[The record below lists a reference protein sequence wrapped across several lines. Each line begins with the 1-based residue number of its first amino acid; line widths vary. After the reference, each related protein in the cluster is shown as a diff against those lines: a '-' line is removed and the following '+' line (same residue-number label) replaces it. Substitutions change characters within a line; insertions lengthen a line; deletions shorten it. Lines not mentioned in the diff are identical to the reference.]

1 MSPTRTDADQLVG
14 TATALSPAADL
25 DVAPYQHGE
34 FHVSLELR
42 ITQSHTSVSFTP
54 NEASPDDEDR
64 QFTASITVFASDL
77 AEEPAFTTSNLE
89 GLTLFN
95 VPLYAAATVQGRY
108 YLLLVHDSDNGVALY
123 RHWVGEAGSSPL
135 QMSAEARVS
144 FTPTDL
150 ATLGTLGGLTETE
163 VDARVVAGTL
173 PQARAGN
180 TTPWS
185 ATKAP
190 GTYSTPAAVKSAYE
204 SNSSTNAYTNTDRV
218 KVGRL
223 PSAACSSGQILKSTG
238 AAFTC
243 QADAT
248 GGGNGGGG
256 VSFSDKAVALGTNSK
271 TVTANNSRVVLSD
284 WSDLTLTTDATAS
297 GGVTVAGNRI
307 VFASAG
313 HVWIKGTMEI
323 TTTTRGGGS
332 RTYNDFRGELVR
344 GSTTTTPFQL
354 KGSTCYTKTAEAG
367 ADVSAGAG
375 VQGPPLQVCTF
386 AWMHEAQA
394 GDQIGIEWK
403 SHLQTN
409 PSATI
414 VAADSG
420 VYVRIAQ

>member
-1 MSPTRTDADQLVG
+1 M
-14 TATALSPAADL
+14 
-25 DVAPYQHGE
+25 
-34 FHVSLELR
+34 
-42 ITQSHTSVSFTP
+42 
-54 NEASPDDEDR
+54 
-64 QFTASITVFASDL
+64 
-77 AEEPAFTTSNLE
+77 
-89 GLTLFN
+89 
-95 VPLYAAATVQGRY
+95 QGRY
-108 YLLLVHDSDNGVALY
+108 YLLLVHDSDNGIALY

-190 GTYSTPAAVKSAYE
+190 GTYSTPAAVKTAYE
-204 SNSSTNAYTNTDRV
+204 SNSSTNAFTNTDRV

-256 VSFSDKAVALGTNSK
+256 VSFSDKAVALGTNTK
-271 TVTANNSRVVLSD
+271 TVTANSSRVVLSD
-284 WSDLTLTTDATAS
+284 WSALTLTTDATAS

-307 VFASAG
+307 VFANAG
-313 HVWIKGTMEI
+313 YVWIEGSFEI

-332 RTYNDFRGELVR
+332 RSYNDFRGSLVR
-344 GSTTTTPFQL
+344 SSTTTTPVRL
-354 KGSTCYTKTAEAG
+354 RSPTCYTKTAEAG

-375 VQGPPLQVCTF
+375 VQGPPQQQCEFTWMTQV
-386 AWMHEAQA
+386 QA
-394 GDQIGIEWK
+394 GDEIGVEWRAY
-403 SHLQTN
+403 LQTN
-409 PSATI
+409 PTATI
-414 VAADSG
+414 VAANSEI
-420 VYVRIAQ
+420 YVRIAQ